1 MRLIAIVA
9 SLLVATAAQAGSPP
23 KLDINATCRR
33 AQPLSGGQKSAFQGC
48 IDDEREAQKELAK
61 LWSSFKASA
70 QSNCLQVT
78 RIGGAPSYV
87 ELVTCLQLDKQAQ
100 EAARENRKSLD
111 LPGGPSSTSGT
122 GSTSD

>member
-1 MRLIAIVA
+1 MRFVALVA

-33 AQPLSGGQKSAFQGC
+33 AQPLSGGEKSAFRGC
-48 IDDEREAQKELAK
+48 VDDERQAQKELAK

-70 QSNCLQVT
+70 QSNCLEVT

-100 EAARENRKSLD
+100 EASRENKKSLD
-111 LPGGPSSTSGT
+111 LPGGPSSTRGT
-122 GSTSD
+122 GSTAD